1 MLWVVQVGHDVCED
15 SKNTMGR
22 EGRRCQHDD
31 DGRMRCGGREVARG
45 LGVEDDEND
54 GGFEIGRF
62 SSVFSPT

>member
-1 MLWVVQVGHDVCED
+1 
-15 SKNTMGR
+15 MGR